1 LLPSPNLGRVLVV
14 DDHEQWRR
22 QLSSLVEQTGQWQIT
37 GEAVDGLDAIAKAAA
52 VQPDLILLD
61 VELPLMNGL
70 EAARRIRAA
79 EPAARI
85 LFISG
90 HREPDI
96 IAAAMSTGACGYIL
110 KTNVAHDLLPAMAA
124 IRDGERFIS
133 AALAGREA

>member
-1 LLPSPNLGRVLVV
+1 MV

-22 QLSSLVEQTGQWQIT
+22 QLSSLVEQTGLWQIA

-61 VELPLMNGL
+61 VELPFLNGL
-70 EAARRIRAA
+70 EAARRIVAA
-79 EPAARI
+79 NPAARI

-90 HREPDI
+90 HREQDI

-110 KTNVAHDLLPAMAA
+110 KTDVAHDLLPAMAA

-133 AALAGREA
+133 AALAGREG